1 MRVLRAGAFVVVA
14 SVLAACA
21 SVPSSTPLMLSA
33 HPVTVV
39 LATAI
44 IAPELLIQV
53 VSDAVKASPDSAVI
67 VAAAAMAGAPDQA
80 SAIRNAVI
88 QLAPTDA
95 EAVIAITKTK
105 RRTPVVASIRIPE
118 YENIAR
124 LVERATR

>member
-1 MRVLRAGAFVVVA
+1 MRLFRAGAFVVFAGLVA
-14 SVLAACA
+14 GCA

-33 HPVTVV
+33 QPTTVV

-44 IAPELLIQV
+44 IAPEHLIQV
-53 VSDAVKASPDSAVI
+53 VSDAVKASPDSAVVI
-67 VAAAAMAGAPDQA
+67 AAAAMAGAPDQA

-95 EAVIAITKTK
+95 EAVIAVTKVK
-105 RRTPVVASIRIPE
+105 RRTPVVASIRIPDHD
-118 YENIAR
+118 NITR